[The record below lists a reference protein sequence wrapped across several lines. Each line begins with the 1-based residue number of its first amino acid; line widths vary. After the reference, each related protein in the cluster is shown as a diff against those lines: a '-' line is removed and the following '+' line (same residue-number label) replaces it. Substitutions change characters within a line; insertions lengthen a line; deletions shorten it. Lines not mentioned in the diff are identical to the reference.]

1 MSEKEKKL
9 ADDIL
14 AASEKLPVEK
24 QHQLLGVAQGL
35 SMTRGTETA
44 KTEESA

>member
-9 ADDIL
+9 VDDIL
-14 AASEKLPVEK
+14 AASEKLPAEK

-35 SMTRGTETA
+35 SMTRGAETV
-44 KTEESA
+44 KTDEPA